1 MSPGS
6 PGVSV
11 PGDAADAERFTDS
24 ATIPAF
30 RIRKSAMSVDHKL
43 ATRVIHAG
51 QHPDPS
57 TGAIMTPIYTTSTY
71 VQKSPGDHQGYEYSR
86 THNPTRKAWEACIA
100 DLEGG
105 AAGFAFASG
114 MAAVDTLMHL
124 LTPGDHVLAMNDLY
138 GGTWRLFERVR
149 KQSSGLEFTFADL
162 SNVDAARAAINDR
175 TRMIWVETP
184 TNPMLNLV
192 DISRMAELARAHDC
206 MLVVD
211 NTFATPMLQR
221 PLALGADVV
230 LHSVTKYLNGHSD
243 MVGGALVVRDPAL
256 AEKVGFI
263 QNSSGGVQG
272 PFDSF
277 LVMRGVKTLALRMR
291 AHCENAG
298 RIAEWLTGQDKIRR
312 VIYPGLDHHP
322 QKSLAERQ
330 MAGFGGMVSFDLGG
344 DLAAARR
351 FLENT
356 RLFALAESL
365 GGVESLVN
373 HPAIMTHATVPREQ
387 REALGVTDTLIRLSV
402 GIEDV
407 DDLIGD
413 LETALNAV

>member
-1 MSPGS
+1 MTEH
-6 PGVSV
+6 
-11 PGDAADAERFTDS
+11 D
-24 ATIPAF
+24 
-30 RIRKSAMSVDHKL
+30 KL

-51 QHPDPS
+51 QSPDPS

-71 VQKSPGDHQGYEYSR
+71 VQASPGDHLGYEYSR

-105 AAGFAFASG
+105 VAGFAFASG
-114 MAAVDTLMHL
+114 MAAVDTVMHL
-124 LTPGDHVLAMNDLY
+124 LEPGDHVLAVNDLY

-149 KQSSGLEFTFADL
+149 RRSSGLGFSFVDL
-162 SNVDAARAAINDR
+162 SDVDAARASLTDR

-192 DISRMAELARAHDC
+192 DIARMAELARAHDC
-206 MLVVD
+206 LLVVD

-243 MVGGALVVRDPAL
+243 MVGGALVAGSAEL
-256 AEKVGFI
+256 AEKIGFI
-263 QNSSGGVQG
+263 QNSAGAVQG

-277 LVMRGVKTLALRMR
+277 LVMRGVKTLALRMK

-298 RIAEWLTGQDKIRR
+298 RIAEWLSGQGKIRR
-312 VIYPGLDHHP
+312 VIYPGLENHRQRD
-322 QKSLAERQ
+322 LAERQ
-330 MAGFGGMVSFDLGG
+330 MAGFGGMVSFDLDG
-344 DLAAARR
+344 DLDSARR
-351 FLENT
+351 FLEST

-373 HPAIMTHATVPREQ
+373 HPAIMTHATVPKATRD
-387 REALGVTDTLIRLSV
+387 ALGVTDTLIRLSV
-402 GIEDV
+402 GIEDC

-413 LETALNAV
+413 LETALDAV

>member
-1 MSPGS
+1 M
-6 PGVSV
+6 
-11 PGDAADAERFTDS
+11 TDH
-24 ATIPAF
+24 
-30 RIRKSAMSVDHKL
+30 DKL

-51 QHPDPS
+51 QAPDPS

-71 VQKSPGDHQGYEYSR
+71 VQRSPGDHLGYEYSR

-105 AAGFAFASG
+105 VAGFAFASG
-114 MAAVDTLMHL
+114 MAAADTVMHL
-124 LTPGDHVLAMNDLY
+124 LEPGDHVLAMNDLY

-149 KQSSGLEFTFADL
+149 RPSSGLDFSFVDL
-162 SNVDAARAAINDR
+162 SDPDAARAALTER
-175 TRMIWVETP
+175 TRLIWVETP

-192 DISRMAELARAHDC
+192 DIARMAELARAHGC
-206 MLVVD
+206 LLVVD

-221 PLALGADVV
+221 PLALGADIV

-243 MVGGALVVRDPAL
+243 MVGGALVAGSAEL
-256 AEKVGFI
+256 AEKIGFI
-263 QNSSGGVQG
+263 QNSAGAVQG

-277 LVMRGVKTLALRMR
+277 LALRGVKTLALRMQ
-291 AHCENAG
+291 AHCANAG
-298 RIAEWLTGQDKIRR
+298 RIAEWLTRQDKIRR
-312 VIYPGLDHHP
+312 VIYPGLESHRQHD
-322 QKSLAERQ
+322 LAARQ
-330 MAGFGGMVSFDLGG
+330 MAGFGGMVSFDLDG
-344 DLAAARR
+344 DLGSARR

-373 HPAIMTHATVPREQ
+373 HPAIMTHATVPKATRD
-387 REALGVTDTLIRLSV
+387 ALGVTDTLIRLSV
-402 GIEDV
+402 GIEDC

-413 LETALNAV
+413 LDNALAAV

>member
-1 MSPGS
+1 MSQNS
-6 PGVSV
+6 TH
-11 PGDAADAERFTDS
+11 D
-24 ATIPAF
+24 
-30 RIRKSAMSVDHKL
+30 KL

-51 QHPDPS
+51 QTPDPS

-71 VQKSPGDHQGYEYSR
+71 VQSSPGDHQGYEYSR

-124 LTPGDHVLAMNDLY
+124 LEPGDHVVAMHDLY

-149 KQSSGLEFTFADL
+149 RRSSGLDFTFADL
-162 SNVDAARAAINDR
+162 GDPDAAAAAITDR
-175 TRMIWVETP
+175 TKMIWVETP
-184 TNPMLNLV
+184 TNPMLQLV
-192 DISRMAELARAHDC
+192 DIARMAELAHRHDC
-206 MLVVD
+206 KLVVD

-221 PLALGADVV
+221 PIALGADIV

-243 MVGGALVVRDPAL
+243 MVGGALVVKDDDL
-256 AEKVGFI
+256 AEQIGFL
-263 QNSSGGVQG
+263 QNSAGGVQG
-272 PFDSF
+272 AFDAW
-277 LVMRGVKTLALRMR
+277 LAMRGAKTLALRMK
-291 AHCENAG
+291 AHCENAQ
-298 RIAEWLTGQDKIRR
+298 RIAEWLVEQPKVGK
-312 VIYPGLDHHP
+312 VIYPGLDSHP
-322 QKSLAERQ
+322 QKKLAERQ
-330 MAGFGGMVSFDLGG
+330 MAGFGGMVSFDLQS
-344 DLAAARR
+344 DLPTARR

-373 HPAIMTHATVPREQ
+373 HPAIMTHGTVPKDRRE
-387 REALGVTDTLIRLSV
+387 ELGITDSLIRLSV
-402 GIEDV
+402 GIEDI

-413 LETALNAV
+413 LKTALAAV